1 MASAMPVLPEV
12 ESRMVFPGT
21 SRPRASPSSIIL
33 RAGRSFTEPPGLKP
47 SSLPRMRTPGATP
60 SRTRRISTSGVLPT
74 SWSAD
79 GTASGPAD
87 GEVGR
92 ARTARAGSMGM
103 AASAASGD
111 RRDDGELVTRLEGRV
126 EVLQEADV
134 LAVDEDVHEAPHL
147 ARLVTDALLQAR
159 VAPLEIVHERGH
171 RRPLRLDSPNAARV
185 LAERRRHFD
194 RNHADVSSF
203 RLLVWRHTAQ
213 TALAARAAFR
223 RAKSSSKSASR
234 AGMRNGCSTVSSTAS
249 SVL

>member
-74 SWSAD
+74 IWSVE

-92 ARTARAGSMGM
+92 ARTARAESMGM
-103 AASAASGD
+103 AALASGD
-111 RRDDGELVTRLEGRV
+111 RRDDGQLVARLERRL
-126 EVLQEADV
+126 EEREEADV
-134 LAVDEDVHEAPHL
+134 LAVDEDVHEASHL
-147 ARLVTDALLQAR
+147 SGLVTDTLLQAR
-159 VAPLEIVHERGH
+159 VAPLEIVHQRGH
-171 RRPLRLDSPNAARV
+171 RRPLRLDPPGAPRV
-185 LAERRRHFD
+185 LAERRRHLD
-194 RNHADVSSF
+194 LYHDDGSSF
-203 RLLVWRHTAQ
+203 RFLVWHPRGT
-213 TALAARAAFR
+213 
-223 RAKSSSKSASR
+223 S
-234 AGMRNGCSTVSSTAS
+234 
-249 SVL
+249 